1 MREHQNKKPPFRGT
15 SLEDIDLD
23 GREPI
28 DFNALLRELNVGTVP
43 PTTVCNGYILFSD
56 AVRWLA
62 IRMWGGLPRPYELQ
76 KVKQTFNKLGEP
88 SARIEWGL
96 WWEKAAGRC
105 LTQTALKG
113 TLAVYVTHQDQDTP
127 ICSIVP
133 PSVAETSSS
142 LRVAYLRDRA
152 IRPSLKACH
161 GDEALF
167 ELLRHRVAW

>member
-1 MREHQNKKPPFRGT
+1 MRKRQNKKPPFWGT

-23 GREPI
+23 GREPK

-96 WWEKAAGRC
+96 WWEKAAGR
-105 LTQTALKG
+105 LTQTALEGK
-113 TLAVYVTHQDQDTP
+113 LVV
-127 ICSIVP
+127 
-133 PSVAETSSS
+133 
-142 LRVAYLRDRA
+142 
-152 IRPSLKACH
+152 
-161 GDEALF
+161 
-167 ELLRHRVAW
+167 

>member
-1 MREHQNKKPPFRGT
+1 MRKRQNKKPPFRGT

-23 GREPI
+23 GREPK

-96 WWEKAAGRC
+96 WWEK
-105 LTQTALKG
+105 
-113 TLAVYVTHQDQDTP
+113 P
-127 ICSIVP
+127 VP
-133 PSVAETSSS
+133 EVFAE
-142 LRVAYLRDRA
+142 
-152 IRPSLKACH
+152 
-161 GDEALF
+161 F
-167 ELLRHRVAW
+167 